1 MTYSTLELQR
11 RDGVAWITLD
21 RPDRLN
27 ALTGDMYLDLERAAA
42 ECEADPEVGAIV
54 LTGRGRAFCAG
65 ADLKTYTTEVDVQ
78 DPHSVRDRMRLI
90 ARVVRAWTNLDTPTI
105 AAVNGAAVGGGA
117 NLALMCDLVLMRED
131 AKIAQNYARHGFVL
145 DMGGTYFLPRLVGRA
160 RAMELALLGDSIGA
174 AEAERIGLVNRCI
187 PAESWEADVDEYA
200 RRVAATLPRA
210 AELILTGLRHAPTM
224 DLDTT
229 LEWEANAIALALS
242 TPQARARLPPP
253 RGRVMLGDR
262 GRDAAPRRHLRARRG
277 PPRQL
282 LSALGT
288 EAPEDGSA
296 HPLCA
301 WVIAM
306 GGCGI
311 SIGELFE
318 AAGVPMEDGP
328 MLGACD
334 LELVKPI
341 GRRDDV
347 HREPARSRRW
357 SRRPAASSAAS
368 TS

>member
-65 ADLKTYTTEVDVQ
+65 ADLKSYTTEVGVQ

-105 AAVNGAAVGGGA
+105 AAVNGAAIGGGA

-174 AEAERIGLVNRCI
+174 EEAERIGLVNRCI
-187 PAESWEADVDEYA
+187 AAERWEAEVDEYA
-200 RRVAATLPRA
+200 RRVASTLPRA
-210 AELILTGLRHAPTM
+210 AELILTGLRHAPQM

-242 TPQARARLPPP
+242 TPQARAAFRP
-253 RGRVMLGDR
+253 R
-262 GRDAAPRRHLRARRG
+262 
-277 PPRQL
+277 
-282 LSALGT
+282 
-288 EAPEDGSA
+288 EA
-296 HPLCA
+296 
-301 WVIAM
+301 V
-306 GGCGI
+306 
-311 SIGELFE
+311 
-318 AAGVPMEDGP
+318 
-328 MLGACD
+328 
-334 LELVKPI
+334 
-341 GRRDDV
+341 
-347 HREPARSRRW
+347 
-357 SRRPAASSAAS
+357 
-368 TS
+368 